1 MKQTPIENLLNEVR
15 LLYQSMVRIGEE
27 IHADRNMSMGMRA
40 VLEYLAREGNS
51 TVPQMARAR
60 RVSRQ
65 RIQTL
70 VDALLDKGLVSKVE
84 NPATKRSQLISITV
98 SGLNVIQKMRRTE
111 QKLLPANIDKKRI
124 LDTAETLNEIR
135 CSMEHAR

>member
-1 MKQTPIENLLNEVR
+1 
-15 LLYQSMVRIGEE
+15 MVRFGEE
-27 IHADRNMSMGMRA
+27 IHADRHMSMGMRA

-70 VDALLDKGLVSKVE
+70 VNSLLSKGLVSKVE
-84 NPATKRSQLISITV
+84 NPTTKRSQLISITTT
-98 SGLNVIQKMRRTE
+98 GLDVIQNMRRSE
-111 QKLLPANIDKKRI
+111 GELLHVNLDEKRV
-124 LDTAETLNEIR
+124 LETARTLKEIR
-135 CSMEHAR
+135 DSLEEAL